1 MEYRLYNKLNCNLFD
16 LIGDKEP
23 DQTKGLGLLLAESPI
38 AMKCFLEL
46 VGETEIKSLLKK
58 RWVVDCEL
66 RQSLTSNKSLRADIV
81 IRFYDGF
88 NPYKVYIIEAKSV
101 NAKIDMERVASQIA
115 NYKEEFDILSSF
127 QENQVVLV
135 TLTNTSSLN
144 QNIRTV
150 TWQDL
155 RNKFSQITESS
166 KNKGYETK
174 ILKDYIHYINK
185 IQGAM
190 NFYDIEILSIPAGRS
205 IDYIEKYY
213 FYECPITYS
222 YGKKH
227 PLYVAFRKGNSHGRI
242 ERLYKIKNIYS
253 LSFNDVDAIH
263 SLGSMENDGKK
274 LYPNIED
281 NIESYKKDLKD
292 FNPGDDEKW
301 LFLFD
306 KEESIK
312 LPYPVEYRDS
322 IRGMAGSVFLTLK
335 EVFKE
340 PENRNGEK
348 VVLIDKKK

>member
-23 DQTKGLGLLLAESPI
+23 DQTKGLGLLLAESRI
-38 AMKCFLEL
+38 AMQCFLEL
-46 VGETEIKSLLKK
+46 VGETKIKSLLEK

-88 NPYKVYIIEAKSV
+88 DPYKVYIVEAKSV
-101 NAKIDMERVASQIA
+101 NAKIDWERVASQIA
-115 NYKEEFDILSSF
+115 NYKKEFDILSRF
-127 QENQVVLV
+127 QEEQVVLV

-166 KNKGYETK
+166 KNKGYEIK
-174 ILKDYIHYINK
+174 IIKDYIHYINK

-205 IDYIEKYY
+205 IDYIENYF
-213 FYECPITYS
+213 FYECPITHS

-227 PLYVAFRKGNSHGRI
+227 PLYVAFRKGKNHGRI

-253 LSFNDVDAIH
+253 LSFNDVDAIR
-263 SLGSMENDGKK
+263 SLGSMEND
-274 LYPNIED
+274 PNLVEYIEA
-281 NIESYKKDLKD
+281 YKEE
-292 FNPGDDEKW
+292 FNPGDGEKW
-301 LFLFD
+301 FFLLD
-306 KEESIK
+306 KVESIE

-322 IRGMAGSVFLTLK
+322 IRGMAGSVFLTLQ
-335 EVFKE
+335 EIFKK
-340 PENRNGEK
+340 PEDRNGEK
-348 VVLIDKKK
+348 VVLIDKKN

>member
-23 DQTKGLGLLLAESPI
+23 DQTKGLGLLLAESRI
-38 AMKCFLEL
+38 AMQCFLEL
-46 VGETEIKSLLKK
+46 VGETKTEIKSLLKK

-101 NAKIDMERVASQIA
+101 NAKIDLDRVAFQIA
-115 NYKEEFDILSSF
+115 NYKEKFDILSRF
-127 QENQVVLV
+127 QEEQVVLV

-166 KNKGYETK
+166 KNKGYEIK
-174 ILKDYIHYINK
+174 IIKDYIHYINK

-205 IDYIEKYY
+205 IDYIKNYF
-213 FYECPITYS
+213 FYECPITHS

-227 PLYVAFRKGNSHGRI
+227 PLYVAFREGKNHGRI
-242 ERLYKIKNIYS
+242 ERLYKIKNIYT
-253 LSFNDVDAIH
+253 LSFNDVDAIR
-263 SLGSMENDGKK
+263 SLGSMEND
-274 LYPNIED
+274 PNIVEY
-281 NIESYKKDLKD
+281 IEAYKKDFK
-292 FNPGDDEKW
+292 PGDGEKW
-301 LFLFD
+301 FFLLD
-306 KEESIK
+306 KDESIE

-322 IRGMAGSVFLTLK
+322 IRGMAGSVFLTLQ
-335 EVFKE
+335 EIFKK
-340 PENRNGEK
+340 PEDRNGEE
-348 VVLIDKKK
+348 VVLIDKKN